1 MFKCLLKH
9 ISLLQ
14 YKTMNKPQLYS
25 ADWCPYCVSV
35 IGWLDKNKIE
45 YEVLDV
51 DQPGIRE
58 QMNQETSGNQT
69 IPTLVIGNEYY
80 VNPSVK
86 TLNELFSNKKK
97 EENI

>member
-1 MFKCLLKH
+1 M
-9 ISLLQ
+9 S
-14 YKTMNKPQLYS
+14 KPQLYT
-25 ADWCPYCVSV
+25 ADWCPYCVGV
-35 IGWLDKNKIE
+35 RAWLDKNNIG
-45 YEVLDV
+45 YEILDV

-58 QMNQETSGNQT
+58 KMNQETNDNQT
-69 IPTLVIGNEYY
+69 IPTLVIANEYY